1 MSTQEACPPPPT
13 VRPDEATVARDV
25 AVAGA
30 LASETR
36 ARTLRL
42 LAAADGEVC
51 VCEVEAALDA
61 EQSTVSRAL
70 SRLHGAGLLERRK
83 AGRWRYYRT
92 TPAAEAVLAG
102 LDAVPEG
109 GDA

>member
-1 MSTQEACPPPPT
+1 MSAQEACPPPAAA
-13 VRPDEATVARDV
+13 RPSEAAVARDV
-25 AVAGA
+25 AIASA

-70 SRLHGAGLLERRK
+70 SRLHDAGLLDRRK

-92 TPAAEAVLAG
+92 TSAAEAVLAG

-109 GDA
+109 RDV

>member
-1 MSTQEACPPPPT
+1 MKLEESPAEGLP
-13 VRPDEATVARDV
+13 VGHDMR
-25 AVAGA
+25 VAGA
-30 LASETR
+30 LASETS

-70 SRLHGAGLLERRK
+70 SRLHDAGLVTRRK
-83 AGRWRYYRT
+83 AGRWRYYRP
-92 TPAAEAVLAG
+92 TPGAG
-102 LDAVPEG
+102 ALLSALDTVREG
-109 GDA
+109 ADD